1 MPAFSLLATPENL
14 PVRLQSYKNAPLP
27 PRKVFRRRGVPK
39 FGNTFSLVTSSVVHL
54 SASELL
60 RFLSRM
66 AASEPTS

>member
-1 MPAFSLLATPENL
+1 MPAFSLLAAPENF
-14 PVRLQSYKNAPLP
+14 PVRLQSHKNAPLP
-27 PRKVFRRRGVPK
+27 LSTTYVGTIPK
-39 FGNTFSLVTSSVVHL
+39 FGNTFSLVTSSVVYL